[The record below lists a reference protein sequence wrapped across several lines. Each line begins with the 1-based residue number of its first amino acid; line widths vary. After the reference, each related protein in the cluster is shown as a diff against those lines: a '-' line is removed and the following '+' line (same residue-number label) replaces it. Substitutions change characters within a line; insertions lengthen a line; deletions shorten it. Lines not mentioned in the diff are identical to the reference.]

1 MVLNPDAIQEL
12 KDAIDSNI
20 ESLSKELLG
29 YDAIRRYIEAY
40 RKKNRS
46 HLLLAMAETEKVDQE
61 VNSLNPDKEE
71 EYAAFLLATS
81 RLQIMRDKTN
91 RFSTSNHLMKQ
102 ELLKVNQA
110 IVNHFITINALEMAR
125 DDLLPLIGSELA
137 LTQGRN
143 TENKSLDLSGNVI
156 GLFQSL
162 LSRNVTGAV
171 ENMEKLKQSSLSADT
186 FALLNKDIE
195 VYLQGL
201 NQASQLEGKVESLDI
216 DQVGITS
223 DYKPKLV
230 LTGQEDSIDQRNKQM
245 ILEYPKE

>member
-1 MVLNPDAIQEL
+1 
-12 KDAIDSNI
+12 
-20 ESLSKELLG
+20 
-29 YDAIRRYIEAY
+29 
-40 RKKNRS
+40 
-46 HLLLAMAETEKVDQE
+46 MALTETEKVEQE
-61 VNSLNPDKEE
+61 VNNLSPDKEE

-143 TENKSLDLSGNVI
+143 TENKSLDLSENVI

-162 LSRNVTGAV
+162 LSRNVAGAV
-171 ENMEKLKQSSLSADT
+171 ENMEKLKSSSISADT

-201 NQASQLEGKVESLDI
+201 NQAAKLEGRVESLDI
-216 DQVGITS
+216 DQVTMTS
-223 DYKPKLV
+223 GYTPKLV
-230 LTGQEDSIDQRNKQM
+230 LTGQEDSINSKNKQM
-245 ILEYPKE
+245 ILEYPQE